1 MVGNN
6 ECNDETNNEAC
17 EYDGGDCCGSCV
29 NKANCTQCVCLVEE
43 FSIAFLH
50 ARTCYDLSGTIRSP
64 AFRMNYPNGNR
75 WIWMIRLTVG
85 KFIEISFLSLDVE
98 ALSSGDW

>member
-29 NKANCTQCVCLVEE
+29 NKDHCSHCACLVEE

-64 AFRMNYPNGNR
+64 AFPMNYPNGNR